1 MTAFDETD
9 ETPVRPRRRWLI
21 WSGASIAAVLLGTAA
36 LVIWAPWRAP
46 AAPIV
51 TALPA
56 GCPALLG
63 EPTPSAGSETGPGDA
78 KDADCSWGT
87 SIANSTLTGP
97 NDAEVSPLT
106 ATTALYPT
114 IDEAR
119 SRSAALVTVYDG
131 PTQGLS
137 LGADTPI
144 AEIGDEARISDH
156 DGLLILVARK
166 ANVVLTMQYYAPRG
180 VDADQDQAVLA
191 TAARTILAGISLT
204 TT

>member
-21 WSGASIAAVLLGTAA
+21 WSGASIAAVLLGGAA

-51 TALPA
+51 TALPT

-87 SIANSTLTGP
+87 STANSNLVGP
-97 NDAEVSPLT
+97 TDAEQSPLT

-119 SRSAALVTVYDG
+119 SRSAAQVTVYEG
-131 PTQGLS
+131 PTHGYS

-156 DGLLILVARK
+156 DGLIILVARK
-166 ANVVLTMQYYAPRG
+166 ANVVLTMQYYAPKG
-180 VDADQDQAVLA
+180 ADADQSQALLA
-191 TAARTILAGISLT
+191 TAARTILAGIRPT